1 MKLSLYLPISI
12 ASSHSTTL
20 LKDGKAEK
28 VRSVR
33 GMDVICD
40 LSIKQAVRTEQGW
53 APSGGTQQKGRTG
66 SKAGGCSPSACVA
79 GALQGLGALH
89 HLAQDVVDV

>member
-12 ASSHSTTL
+12 ASSHSPTE

-33 GMDVICD
+33 GMDVLWD
-40 LSIKQAVRTEQGW
+40 LPTKRAVRREGGS
-53 APSGGTQQKGRTG
+53 APSGGAQQKGRTG
-66 SKAGGCSPSACVA
+66 SKAGGCSPGACVA
-79 GALQGLGALH
+79 GALRGLRALH
-89 HLAQDVVDV
+89 HLAQDIVDV